1 MAVQMRPGY
10 VNPFTAMS
18 DRKPGTIPR
27 TLNARPGGKQDRIAE
42 LQSRQQ
48 TLQNRMLLLKATG
61 TDSAGAAAE
70 TQKAVAAELEE
81 VTDELKRAEV
91 NGAQDPDTVHG
102 DARSVGWSSD
112 RDRWVPERSGS
123 QSPGLYRVR
132 KDEAG
137 GYRILFSPYSAG

>member
-70 TQKAVAAELEE
+70 TQKPVAAELEE

-112 RDRWVPERSGS
+112 SDRWVPERSGS